1 MFVPRHIP
9 LLAFGFFLCFLPE
22 GAPVGL
28 NTNFTA
34 IMEAASPDALPTLYA
49 MLLLVPWL
57 FILFGLSFSLTSLV
71 LALADFTINGRT
83 SPAATWLSAPRF
95 LLRLMCFGHNGPFP
109 GSGPLPL
116 AAAILTLTGF
126 GLAAAF
132 CLSMA
137 STIPL
142 TPADASILNPSLLSA
157 WLAGFA
163 SMFLLANS
171 GSAARATHALVS
183 SHMQKAAPEGDAP

>member
-1 MFVPRHIP
+1 MFVRSHIP

-34 IMEAASPDALPTLYA
+34 IMEAASPDALPILYA
-49 MLLLVPWL
+49 LLLLVPWL
-57 FILFGLSFSLTSLV
+57 FILFGLSYSLTALV
-71 LALADFTINGRT
+71 LALADFVT

-116 AAAILTLTGF
+116 AAAALTLTGF

-142 TPADASILNPSLLSA
+142 TPADASILSPSLLSA
-157 WLAGFA
+157 WLTGFA

-171 GSAARATHALVS
+171 GPAARATRALVS